1 MLWLSMSKLM
11 CRHCRSYYTCAEWQ
25 LLTQV
30 IKHHCWK
37 GTKQQVV
44 GKENDWQIVKVETE
58 DTTISVKLSPCS
70 SQLSSGSMA
79 LSFEYIFGCFF
90 SLVQYDIVLH
100 VAYSRSTS
108 IYLWLLKNRDS
119 LLLALR
125 SPVLFSAGQVPQV
138 IDVFWLLLVSWHET
152 HHMLSRQNYVISMTC
167 LSFNAHISSIVNM

>member
-1 MLWLSMSKLM
+1 MLGLSISKLM
-11 CRHCRSYYTCAEWQ
+11 CRHCRSHYTCVEWQ
-25 LLTQV
+25 LV
-30 IKHHCWK
+30 INHHCWK

-44 GKENDWQIVKVETE
+44 GKENYWQIVKVETE

-90 SLVQYDIVLH
+90 SLVQYDIMLH

-125 SPVLFSAGQVPQV
+125 SPVLFSASQVPQD
-138 IDVFWLLLVSWHET
+138 IDIFDCCWSADLKHT
-152 HHMLSRQNYVISMTC
+152 TC
-167 LSFNAHISSIVNM
+167 SVGRIM